1 MGKIIAIANQ
11 KGGVGKTT
19 TAINLSTSIA
29 LKGKRVLLIDTDPQG
44 NATSGL
50 GINKFRE
57 NKNIYSVMI
66 NGESIKECIKAT
78 KIKKLFVL
86 PSSIELAGAEIEL
99 ASVMAREFVLKTAI
113 EEIVEEFDYVII
125 DCPPSLGL
133 LTLNALSAANSVL
146 IPIQCEFYALEGLGQ
161 LTNTINLIKK
171 KLNVN
176 LEVEGIVLTM
186 YESRRKLSKEVEDEV
201 RKHFKDKV
209 FPVVIPRNVRLS
221 EAPSHGIPISMYDKK
236 SIGNKSYLEL
246 AKVILNKNKIEVK

>member
-1 MGKIIAIANQ
+1 MGKVIAIANQ

-19 TAINLSTSIA
+19 TSINLSASMA
-29 LKGKRVLLIDTDPQG
+29 LKGKKVLLIDADPQG

-50 GINKFRE
+50 GINKSKE

-66 NGESIKECIKAT
+66 NGESIRESIKGTA
-78 KIKKLFVL
+78 IKKLFVL

-99 ASVMAREFVLKTAI
+99 ANMMAREFVLKEALN
-113 EEIVEEFDYVII
+113 EVREEFDFIII

-133 LTLNALSAANSVL
+133 LTLNALSASDSVL

-176 LEVEGIVLTM
+176 LEVEGIILTM
-186 YESRRKLSKEVEDEV
+186 YESRRKLSSEVAQEV
-201 RKHFKDKV
+201 RKHFKEKV
-209 FPVVIPRNVRLS
+209 FSITIPRNVRLS
-221 EAPSHGIPISMYDKK
+221 EAPSHGLPICVYDKK
-236 SIGNKSYLEL
+236 SIGNKSYTDL
-246 AKVILNKNKIEVK
+246 ARLILKKNKEEVK

>member
-1 MGKIIAIANQ
+1 MGKVIAITNQ

-29 LKGKRVLLIDTDPQG
+29 LKGKKVLLIDTDPQG

-50 GINKFRE
+50 GINKSKE

-66 NGESIKECIKAT
+66 NGENIKDCIKET
-78 KIKKLFVL
+78 QIKKMFIL
-86 PSSIELAGAEIEL
+86 PSSIELAGAELEL
-99 ASVMAREFVLKTAI
+99 ANMIAREYVLKTAI
-113 EEIVEEFDYVII
+113 DEVKDDFDFIII

-133 LTLNALSAANSVL
+133 LTLNALSASDSVL

-176 LEVEGIVLTM
+176 LGIEGIVLTM
-186 YESRRKLSKEVEDEV
+186 YESRRKLSKEVAEEV
-201 RKHFKDKV
+201 EKHFKDKV
-209 FPVVIPRNVRLS
+209 FSVSIPRNVRLS
-221 EAPSHGIPISMYDKK
+221 EAPSHGKPIAVYDKK
-236 SIGNKSYLEL
+236 SVGNKCYDDL
-246 AKVILNKNKIEVK
+246 AKLIIKKNKPEVK